1 MFSRRAPIT
10 LWGPAVLSA
19 LVSLV
24 PLVYL
29 TVQATSRGW
38 SEISSEIFQQ
48 RTFDLVVRSLVLCAA
63 VTAICAVIGTAAA
76 WVIVYSGIRG
86 RTAITIAFSLPLAIP
101 SYLSAFAWI
110 SRWPSLSGFWGAFI
124 VLTFA
129 TFPYVMLP
137 VMAAMSK
144 LDPTHEEIARSL
156 GRTPVVTFFTVVLP
170 QVRRSLAGGS
180 LLVAL
185 YVLSDFGAVATM
197 RHEVFTWVIYGAYRA
212 GFNPTRAAILSLL
225 LVVIALVLTS
235 AETRAR
241 GRESTANVGR
251 SSLRTS
257 STHSGVMKLGAS
269 VIAALII
276 IPSVGVPVF
285 GIVDWLNRESTRVV
299 AWSDVLSAAM
309 NSFGIGIVVAMATL
323 FAALP
328 IALLVVRNKGRFAN
342 VIEASTFIT
351 HSLPGI
357 VIAISVVYVGIRAVR
372 PLYQELPL
380 VVFAHVVLFLP
391 VMVASIKA
399 ALEKSGPTVEEVAR
413 SLGAGPVASFFRVT
427 LPLTA
432 PGIAA
437 GWALTMLAAVKE
449 LPATLLLRPTG
460 FDTLSTE
467 IWSRSSVSDYAA
479 VGPYA
484 LVILLVAAIP
494 TAILG
499 TLSVVKGSDS

>member
-1 MFSRRAPIT
+1 MFSKRAPIT

-24 PLVYL
+24 PLWYL

-38 SEISSEIFQQ
+38 GEIGDEIFQQ
-48 RTFDLVVRSLVLCAA
+48 RTFDLVTRSLLLCAA

-76 WVIVYSGIRG
+76 WIIVYSGLRG
-86 RTAITIAFSLPLAIP
+86 RTALTIAFSLPLAIP

-129 TFPYVMLP
+129 TFPYAMLP
-137 VMAAMSK
+137 VMAAMTR

-156 GRTPVVTFFTVVLP
+156 GKGPVRIFFSVVLP
-170 QVRRSLAGGS
+170 QVRRALAGGS

-212 GFNPTRAAILSLL
+212 GFNPTRAAVLSIILVL
-225 LVVIALVLTS
+225 IALVLTG
-235 AETRAR
+235 AESRAR

-251 SSLRTS
+251 SSLRAPRRKS
-257 STHSGVMKLGAS
+257 LGVKTAS
-269 VIAALII
+269 AIVAGLIV
-276 IPSVGVPVF
+276 IPSIGVPVA
-285 GIVDWLNRESTRVV
+285 GIIDWLNRETTRAVS
-299 AWSDVLSAAM
+299 WSDVFSAAM
-309 NSFGIGIVVAMATL
+309 NSFGIGFVVAIATL

-328 IALLVVRNKGRFAN
+328 IALMVVRHRDTFSR
-342 VIEASTFIT
+342 VIEATTFIT

-399 ALEKSGPTVEEVAR
+399 ALEKSGPVVEEVAR
-413 SLGAGPVASFFRVT
+413 SLGAGPIASFFRVT
-427 LPLTA
+427 LPLAT

-467 IWSRSSVSDYAA
+467 IWARSSVSDYAA

-499 TLSVVKGSDS
+499 TLSVVKGTVR

>member
-1 MFSRRAPIT
+1 MFRKRAPIS

-19 LVSLV
+19 LVALA
-24 PLVYL
+24 PLWYL

-38 SEISSEIFQQ
+38 GEIADELFQQ
-48 RTFDLVVRSLVLCAA
+48 RTFDLVVRSLLLCAA
-63 VTAICAVIGTAAA
+63 VTSVCAVVGTGAA
-76 WVIVYSGIRG
+76 WIIVYSGLRG
-86 RTAITIAFSLPLAIP
+86 RTALTIAFSLPLAIP

-110 SRWPSLSGFWGAFI
+110 SRWPALSGFWGAFI

-129 TFPYVMLP
+129 TFPYAMLP
-137 VMAAMSK
+137 VMAAMTR

-156 GRTPVVTFFTVVLP
+156 GRQPITIFFTVVLP
-170 QVRRSLAGGS
+170 QIRRALAGGS

-212 GFNPTRAAILSLL
+212 GFNPTRAAVLSLIL
-225 LVVIALVLTS
+225 IIVALVLTS
-235 AETRAR
+235 TESRAR
-241 GRESTANVGR
+241 GKESTASVGR
-251 SSLRTS
+251 SSMRRSQRSSLRVKIIS
-257 STHSGVMKLGAS
+257 A
-269 VIAALII
+269 IAALTIV
-276 IPSVGVPVF
+276 IPSIGVPIA
-285 GIVDWLNRESTRVV
+285 GIIDWLNRETTRSVS
-299 AWSDVLSAAM
+299 WSEVMTAAV
-309 NSFGIGIVVAMATL
+309 NSFGIGFAVAIATL

-328 IALLVVRNKGRFAN
+328 VALMVVRYKGTFSRI
-342 VIEASTFIT
+342 IEATTFIT

-357 VIAISVVYVGIRAVR
+357 VVAISVVYVGIRAVR

-391 VMVASIKA
+391 VMVASVKA
-399 ALEKSGPTVEEVAR
+399 ALEKSGPVVEEVAR
-413 SLGAGPVASFFRVT
+413 SLGAGPIASFFRVT
-427 LPLTA
+427 LPLAA
-432 PGIAA
+432 PGILA

-449 LPATLLLRPTG
+449 LPVTLLLRPTG

-467 IWSRSSVSDYAA
+467 IWARSSVSDYAA

-484 LVILLVAAIP
+484 LVILVLAAIP

-499 TLSVVKGSDS
+499 TLSNMRGAER

>member
-1 MFSRRAPIT
+1 MFSKRAPIT
-10 LWGPAVLSA
+10 LWAPAVLSA

-24 PLVYL
+24 PLWYL

-38 SEISSEIFQQ
+38 NEIADELFQQ
-48 RTFDLVVRSLVLCAA
+48 RTFDLITRSLVLCIS
-63 VTAICAVIGTAAA
+63 VTGACALIGTAAA
-76 WVIVYSGIRG
+76 WVIVYSGLPG
-86 RTAITIAFSLPLAIP
+86 RTALTIAFSLPLAIP

-110 SRWPSLSGFWGAFI
+110 SRWPTLSGFWGAFV

-137 VMAAMSK
+137 VMAAMSR

-156 GRTPVVTFFTVVLP
+156 GRTPLQIFFSVVLP
-170 QVRRSLAGGS
+170 QIRRALAGGS

-212 GFNPTRAAILSLL
+212 GFNPTRAAILSII
-225 LVVIALVLTS
+225 LVLIALLLTS
-235 AETRAR
+235 AESRAR
-241 GRESTANVGR
+241 GRESRASVGK
-251 SSLRTS
+251 SSLRAAAQKPLRIKVL
-257 STHSGVMKLGAS
+257 SGV
-269 VIAALII
+269 VAACVVV
-276 IPSVGVPVF
+276 PSIGVPVA
-285 GIVDWLNRESTRVV
+285 GIVDWLGRDTSRAVS
-299 AWSDVLSAAM
+299 WSEVFNAAM
-309 NSFGIGIVVAMATL
+309 NSFGIGFAVAMATL

-328 IALLVVRNKGRFAN
+328 IALLVVRYKDNFSK
-342 VIEASTFIT
+342 VIEATTFIT

-399 ALEKSGPTVEEVAR
+399 ALEKSGPVVEEVAR
-413 SLGAGPVASFFRVT
+413 SLGAGPIAAFFRVT
-427 LPLTA
+427 LPLAA
-432 PGIAA
+432 PGISA

-467 IWSRSSVSDYAA
+467 IWARSSVSDYAA

-484 LVILLVAAIP
+484 LVILVVAAIP

-499 TLSVVKGSDS
+499 TLSAVKESES